1 MDLPSNVY
9 PIFAN
14 AIRSEKSQSSKEHLK
29 ECSELFSKFSKVA
42 EKNSN
47 SWFPKYRSPEEIEKV
62 TDSNRLVG
70 FPYTKYLNSMIRVN
84 MASSMI
90 IMSEKL
96 SKELNISQ
104 KKKIY
109 LHGSCILNDI

>member
-1 MDLPSNVY
+1 MVS
-9 PIFAN
+9 
-14 AIRSEKSQSSKEHLK
+14 
-29 ECSELFSKFSKVA
+29 
-42 EKNSN
+42 
-47 SWFPKYRSPEEIEKV
+47 KYRSPEEIEKV

-104 KKKIY
+104 RKKFIY
-109 LHGSCILNDI
+109 MAHVF

>member
-1 MDLPSNVY
+1 
-9 PIFAN
+9 
-14 AIRSEKSQSSKEHLK
+14 
-29 ECSELFSKFSKVA
+29 
-42 EKNSN
+42 
-47 SWFPKYRSPEEIEKV
+47 
-62 TDSNRLVG
+62 
-70 FPYTKYLNSMIRVN
+70 

-109 LHGSCILNDI
+109 LHGSYFE